1 MTYTYLKRSVPG
13 YYLVME
19 EQLDEKEFE
28 IGTKWE
34 DFLNNKY
41 LLLSEQQLVYH
52 EIYPEASAKDV
63 WEMTPPHERTLEDAK
78 KEMITKINKY
88 DKSNY
93 VNGFYIGEKLL
104 WLTMSERANALLTLE
119 SAKALGVETVPYLGM
134 VFPVEQGIQAIRY
147 INLYAA
153 QAAAITEQHKANV
166 NALQRIIDVDAYD
179 YTEGYPKQLHFNFE

>member
-13 YYLVME
+13 YYLEME
-19 EQLDEKEFE
+19 EELDSKDFE
-28 IGTKWE
+28 IGTTWE
-34 DFLNNKY
+34 DFLNHKY
-41 LLLSEQQLVYH
+41 LLLSEEQLAYH
-52 EIYPEASAKDV
+52 DIYPDAKPKDV
-63 WEMTPPHERTLEDAK
+63 WEMTPPHVRTLEDAK
-78 KEMITKINKY
+78 KEMIAKINKY

-93 VNGFYIGEKLL
+93 VNGFYIGENLL

-134 VFPVEQGIQAIRY
+134 VFPVEQGIQAIHY

-153 QAAAITEQHKANV
+153 QAAAVTEQHKTAV
-166 NALQRIIDVDAYD
+166 NAMERIIDVDAYD